1 MGKEE
6 LCTLNSL
13 QQFGQGKV
21 PVSLLGLGVC
31 GFCFV
36 CFRVCFGFVF
46 PVH

>member
-6 LCTLNSL
+6 LSMLNSL

-36 CFRVCFGFVF
+36 CFGFVF
-46 PVH
+46 PVR